1 MNPLKAVDELLN
13 SITMY
18 RLIVYALSSL
28 AAIAIVFSFS
38 GVLTLSGP
46 GLSLSLSTLL
56 VVCFAVN
63 WSLAKVWRAMPS
75 TESWLITALIL
86 FFLLPPTNTAV
97 RFLGLVGVGILGMAS
112 KYLLAYRRKH
122 IFNPAAIALV
132 IGSLLEISSAVWWV
146 GNKTMF
152 PLLAFIGLLILRK
165 LRHMTL
171 ALVFV
176 SATLITVV
184 LFNINNELGLTA
196 VLQTAIM
203 SSPLV
208 FLGAIMLTEPATMP
222 STKGWRL
229 VFAALVGALSVAEV
243 SVLDR
248 SITAEMA
255 LVAGNAL
262 AFVVSPR
269 YKTILEFV
277 QRQPVALGSTVY
289 EYVFKSSEKLAYQP
303 GQYMELTLPHSRP
316 DSRGNRRVFTIASSP
331 TEDEVHFGIKIID
344 EQTSSFKQALQTLVP
359 GQKLIGGQIAGGF
372 VLSSSPNEKL
382 LMIAGGIG
390 VTPFRSMA
398 KQLIDRKQSRDSVL
412 FYMMID
418 PNEFA
423 FKEVFSEAA
432 AHGFKTMPVLTG
444 GSIPQDWK
452 GMAGPLTAEDFLKVV
467 PDLRERRV
475 YISGP
480 PGMVDAY
487 KKILVRAGVP
497 RTRIVTDHFSGY

>member
-18 RLIVYALSSL
+18 RLLVYALSSL
-28 AAIAIVFSFS
+28 ALIAIVFSFT

-63 WSLAKVWRAMPS
+63 WALAKVWRAMPS

-86 FFLLPPTNTAV
+86 FFILPPTNTAA
-97 RFLGLVGVGILGMAS
+97 RFLGLVGVGILAMAS
-112 KYLLAYRRKH
+112 KYLLAFRRKH

-132 IGSLLEISSAVWWV
+132 IGSLLEISSAIWWV

-152 PLLAFIGLLILRK
+152 PLLAFVGILILRK
-165 LRHMTL
+165 LRHVTL

-176 SATLITVV
+176 AATLITVV
-184 LFNINNELGLTA
+184 LFNLDSDLGLSS
-196 VLQTAIM
+196 VLQTAVM

-229 VFAALVGALSVAEV
+229 VFAALVGVVSVAEV
-243 SVLDR
+243 SILDR

-262 AFVVSPR
+262 AFMVSPR

-277 QRQPVALGSTVY
+277 RRQPVAPGSTVY
-289 EYVFKSSEKLAYQP
+289 DYVFKSSEKLAFQP
-303 GQYMELTLPHSRP
+303 GQYMELTLPHTKP
-316 DSRGNRRVFTIASSP
+316 DTRGNRRVFTIASSP
-331 TEDEVHFGIKIID
+331 TENDVHFGIKIN
-344 EQTSSFKQALQTLVP
+344 EQTSSFKRALQTLVP

-372 VLSSSPNEKL
+372 VLSKKTEEKL

-398 KQLIDRKQSRDSVL
+398 KHLIDSNESRDAVL
-412 FYMMID
+412 FYMIAS
-418 PNEFA
+418 PSELA
-423 FKEVFSEAA
+423 FKDVFTEAGS
-432 AHGFKTMPVLTG
+432 HGLKTMPVLSG
-444 GSIPQDWK
+444 EAPQDWK
-452 GMAGPLTAEDFLKVV
+452 GMTGPLSADDFQKVV
-467 PDLRERRV
+467 PDLKHRRV